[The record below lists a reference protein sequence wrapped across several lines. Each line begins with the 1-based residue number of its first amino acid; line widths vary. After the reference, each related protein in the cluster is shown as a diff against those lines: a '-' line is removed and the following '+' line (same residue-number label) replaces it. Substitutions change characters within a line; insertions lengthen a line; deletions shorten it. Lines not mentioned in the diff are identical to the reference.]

1 MFQGALKIY
10 LIDQKLHF
18 NPVNPTWNYAYLWS
32 SPMRSLVGY
41 NTSKQVCTIGIHGL
55 IPPNKI
61 YNKSVWSFQRSFIAH
76 SKLMK
81 TNLIFD
87 YVESVQY
94 KTFECLNTGLM
105 LKIIEI
111 VNEF

>member
-1 MFQGALKIY
+1 
-10 LIDQKLHF
+10 
-18 NPVNPTWNYAYLWS
+18 
-32 SPMRSLVGY
+32 MRSLVGY
-41 NTSKQVCTIGIHGL
+41 NTSKQVRTIGIHGL

-61 YNKSVWSFQRSFIAH
+61 YNKSVWSFQRSFIAN